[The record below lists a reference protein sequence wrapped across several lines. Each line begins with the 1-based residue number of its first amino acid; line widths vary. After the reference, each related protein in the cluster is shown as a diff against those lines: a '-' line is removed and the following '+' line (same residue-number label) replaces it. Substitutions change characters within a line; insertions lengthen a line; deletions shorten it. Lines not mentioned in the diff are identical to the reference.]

1 MRSMEFS
8 GRTVDEAI
16 FHGLNEM
23 GLTIDEVEIE
33 TLQSETKG
41 IFGLGSKMAVVRLTE
56 RETPVV
62 PDMEQYK
69 KHEHDGERPPRR
81 DRRERDG
88 RRAPR
93 EDGESREERDRRAAE
108 EADARYG
115 YSEELAKDLPAAIFL
130 RELLEKM
137 GVEARVL
144 AANTEAGLRLRID
157 SESMGLLIGRRGET
171 LDAIQYLARMVENKG
186 TQGYKRVSINVGNY
200 REKREAALQARAKK
214 DAARVLRTGRSLTLE
229 PMNPYERRIIHTAI
243 QEIEGVTSYSTGV
256 DLDRRVIIASE
267 NAPKNAHGDRR
278 DNRRGRGG
286 RGDRP
291 RREPYVPDIAADREK
306 KNDVAGVSLYGK
318 IEVKKDAAEEAS
330 DTTEA

>member
-62 PDMEQYK
+62 PDMGQYK
-69 KHEHDGERPPRR
+69 KHEHGGERPPRR

-171 LDAIQYLARMVENKG
+171 LDALQYLVSLHVNRGAKEYQRITLDTEGYRTRREETLTRLARK
-186 TQGYKRVSINVGNY
+186 T
-200 REKREAALQARAKK
+200 AAQVRAS
-214 DAARVLRTGRSLTLE
+214 GRSVAME
-229 PMNPYERRIIHTAI
+229 PMNPYERRILHSAL
-243 QEIEGVTSYSTGV
+243 QGFRGVTTYSEGEEPNRHV
-256 DLDRRVIIASE
+256 VI
-267 NAPKNAHGDRR
+267 APER
-278 DNRRGRGG
+278 
-286 RGDRP
+286 
-291 RREPYVPDIAADREK
+291 
-306 KNDVAGVSLYGK
+306 
-318 IEVKKDAAEEAS
+318 
-330 DTTEA
+330 